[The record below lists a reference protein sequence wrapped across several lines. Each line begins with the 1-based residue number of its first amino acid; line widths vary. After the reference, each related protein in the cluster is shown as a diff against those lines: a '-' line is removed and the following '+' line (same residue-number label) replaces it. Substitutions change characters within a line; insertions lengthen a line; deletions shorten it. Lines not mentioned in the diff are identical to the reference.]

1 MIITLRYRSR
11 HVETYRVLRFIVEGS
26 VNAVVDRRAYA
37 ILGRLVDGPGVSS
50 SPELGSGAAR
60 FLPLVSL
67 GGSLMIKPVD
77 CGRLRRAL
85 NQRLET
91 GEKQSCDKPL
101 IRARSFFLRFRFPR
115 RRIFGTSRSN

>member
-1 MIITLRYRSR
+1 MA
-11 HVETYRVLRFIVEGS
+11 EGS
-26 VNAVVDRRAYA
+26 IDAVVDRRTYE

-77 CGRLRRAL
+77 
-85 NQRLET
+85 
-91 GEKQSCDKPL
+91 
-101 IRARSFFLRFRFPR
+101 
-115 RRIFGTSRSN
+115 